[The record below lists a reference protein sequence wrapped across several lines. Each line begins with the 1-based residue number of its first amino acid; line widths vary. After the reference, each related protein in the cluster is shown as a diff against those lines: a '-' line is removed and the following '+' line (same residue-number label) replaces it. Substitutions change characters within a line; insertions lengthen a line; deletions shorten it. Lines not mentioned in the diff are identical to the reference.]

1 MADII
6 DMANDRA
13 AQDLALA
20 LARATRVKPRGPAE
34 CEACDEP
41 ISEQR
46 RDMGA
51 CLCVPCQS
59 AEELRLLQ
67 AQGKRY

>member
-20 LARATRVKPRGPAE
+20 LARATQPKPRGLAE

-46 RDMGA
+46 QIMGA
-51 CLCVPCQS
+51 RLCVPCQT
-59 AEELRLLQ
+59 AHELRVLQ
-67 AQGKRY
+67 SQGRRS